1 MGFNWKRAAGLPPMD
16 AAYGVIPSRN
26 RIRGLENY
34 TLIEPC
40 GIHENPRFYKYRW
53 RIWALDNTD
62 EDWKPERDDR
72 AVLRHGFNRRA
83 QPVLSLSFHDGI
95 CRMQSLVERGE
106 FFYALMNRLKRADPA
121 APWLPASCRAPS
133 YDADPD
139 TPFHGH
145 K

>member
-83 QPVLSLSFHDGI
+83 QHALQFGVQGQHA
-95 CRMQSLVERGE
+95 LVFFRKGGVKGCFLVPIQKAIARG
-106 FFYALMNRLKRADPA
+106 
-121 APWLPASCRAPS
+121 
-133 YDADPD
+133 
-139 TPFHGH
+139 
-145 K
+145 